1 MKRLFLLL
9 VATGMLSGRCTDD
22 TIKKSCDSVT
32 SIETIPWISEIT
44 DTLNCTCEIS
54 IFRGKY
60 EGQTVFFASLTDA
73 ACNGISTPD
82 LYDCD
87 GNVVRSITTLESD
100 QRELT
105 ELISHAEIIHRCKD

>member
-1 MKRLFLLL
+1 MLF
-9 VATGMLSGRCTDD
+9 GCCSDD

-44 DTLNCTCEIS
+44 GTLNCTCEIS

-60 EGQTVFFASLTDA
+60 EGQTVFFASLTDP
-73 ACNGISTPD
+73 ACDGISTPD

-87 GNVVRSITTLESD
+87 GNVVRSITTSESD
-100 QRELT
+100 QGELT